1 MQDPDS
7 RSQAADGIAE
17 VGDVDDRPA
26 PLESMGLTQP
36 VRVLN
41 PINPAIPFYLSLG
54 MDITDMKPANLS
66 TRKSTLPRPRSSE
79 YYKVRGRRLNV
90 LALPLAL
97 LLLSLQRAS

>member
-1 MQDPDS
+1 
-7 RSQAADGIAE
+7 
-17 VGDVDDRPA
+17 
-26 PLESMGLTQP
+26 
-36 VRVLN
+36 
-41 PINPAIPFYLSLG
+41 
-54 MDITDMKPANLS
+54 MKGTPPANLS

>member
-54 MDITDMKPANLS
+54 MDITDMKGTPPANLS

-79 YYKVRGRRLNV
+79 YYKVRRRRLNV

-97 LLLSLQRAS
+97 LLLSL